1 MDVQKYLNERNQLRV
16 FANLAH
22 YPLEDD
28 LLLDNLWDVG
38 EDFDLVWHDERC
50 HCLVT
55 NQHLRLHTILLADLS
70 LEVEHLT
77 SMLEDLLPEEFP

>member
-1 MDVQKYLNERNQLRV
+1 MDVHKYLNERNQWRV

-28 LLLDNLWDVG
+28 LTLDNLWDVG
-38 EDFDLVWHDERC
+38 EDFDLVWHDERRR
-50 HCLVT
+50 CLHI
-55 NQHLRLHTILLADLS
+55 NQHLHLHTILLADLS

-77 SMLEDLLPEEFP
+77 SIFEDLLLEEFP